1 MTAVMGALDFAVA
14 FLSPAALLAL
24 APRLLADGTRGPWAA
39 VALAGGAVLAAL
51 VLAEPWS
58 RRRGPG
64 TSLVD
69 LAGERWPTPGRA
81 LAPLALAEILGAG
94 FFVWA
99 QIAAG
104 RELARTLGGW
114 PRTSALVLALTL
126 VPVSWPR
133 TLRAA
138 LVAAGAGVAL
148 IGLVV
153 PLGAVLGAST
163 PAWPRVW
170 AEVASRPRF
179 AFPEGSAWVTDG
191 EPVRTPDASDVI
203 LRFTEDHR
211 VMVLGPGGSRLELWE
226 GGTRADLP
234 AGTELAMRAG
244 DRLAVADGT
253 RLRFQANRRIPGA
266 PANGPDWVSPPG
278 PSVGPGALAG
288 LGVTLAAGALGLP
301 AASAALGRGTSGI
314 RAARI
319 GAGLVVAGAGGILLW
334 TLYAAW
340 LTPEIYT
347 GGVAGFE
354 TYELPAHVRALG
366 EAGGSLRLLA
376 LGGLAAGGLAASL
389 AALGGTARALPAAGS
404 SRAPLAAAT
413 LVAGA
418 LAVLT
423 PAGPWPVLVAA
434 FALGASTLAPAA
446 ILVGW
451 SERATARSLAAG
463 ATVGLTLF
471 GVLSLVALW
480 GRIGPIHPPA
490 PLLGALLAW
499 PALVA
504 LPANLLVAWLGTARV
519 AAAPRS
525 PLAPGLAELHE

>member
-1 MTAVMGALDFAVA
+1 M
-14 FLSPAALLAL
+14 
-24 APRLLADGTRGPWAA
+24 
-39 VALAGGAVLAAL
+39 
-51 VLAEPWS
+51 
-58 RRRGPG
+58 
-64 TSLVD
+64 
-69 LAGERWPTPGRA
+69 
-81 LAPLALAEILGAG
+81 
-94 FFVWA
+94 
-99 QIAAG
+99 
-104 RELARTLGGW
+104 
-114 PRTSALVLALTL
+114 
-126 VPVSWPR
+126 
-133 TLRAA
+133 
-138 LVAAGAGVAL
+138 
-148 IGLVV
+148 
-153 PLGAVLGAST
+153 
-163 PAWPRVW
+163 
-170 AEVASRPRF
+170 
-179 AFPEGSAWVTDG
+179 
-191 EPVRTPDASDVI
+191 I
-203 LRFTEDHR
+203 LRFTEEHR
-211 VMVLGPGGSRLELWE
+211 VMVLGPSGSRLELWE
-226 GGTRADLP
+226 GGARADLP

-480 GRIGPIHPPA
+480 GRIGPIHTPA